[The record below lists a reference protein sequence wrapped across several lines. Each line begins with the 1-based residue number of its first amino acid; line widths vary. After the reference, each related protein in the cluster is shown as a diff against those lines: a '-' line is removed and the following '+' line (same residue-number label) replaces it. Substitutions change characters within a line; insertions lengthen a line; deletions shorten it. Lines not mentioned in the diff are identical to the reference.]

1 MIELTRRNFVVSAA
15 TATAVFGLTRP
26 LAFLSPAHAQTASP
40 SEPPRFARFN
50 IGELEVTQLYDGI
63 WQKPHDPQFIRN
75 ASVEDTKK
83 ALREAN
89 LTDAHVPITFTITVI
104 RMGDRTI
111 MFDAGTGGQLAPTAG
126 LLMKESMQA
135 AGIDPKSINVIVMT
149 HFHPD
154 HIFGLMAKDT
164 NEQIFPDAE
173 LVVPAKE
180 YKYWAETSISSLPE
194 ARQGLAKRVQ
204 ATFPKWKNVRQ
215 VEDDQEVVSGI
226 RSVATN
232 GHTPGHTSYIISSGS
247 NQLMVLGDV
256 SNLPALFVRN
266 PGWHAAF
273 DQDPE
278 MAEKSRR
285 ETFDRVVADKITIT
299 GYHYGM
305 PGIGTIEK
313 DGNSYVFKPLSA

>member
-1 MIELTRRNFVVSAA
+1 MIEFSRRSFVISAA
-15 TATAVFGLTRP
+15 AATAVFGLKRP
-26 LAFLSPAHAQTASP
+26 VAFISQAEAQTSSTA
-40 SEPPRFARFN
+40 EPPRFTRFKL
-50 IGELEVTQLYDGI
+50 GDLEVTQLYDGI
-63 WQKPHDPQFIRN
+63 WQKPHDPGFIKN
-75 ASVEDTKK
+75 ATVEDTKK
-83 ALREAN
+83 ALQEAN
-89 LTDAHVPITFTITVI
+89 LPDAHVPITFTITVV
-104 RMGDRTI
+104 RLGDRTI
-111 MFDAGTGGQLAPTAG
+111 MFDSGTGGQLAPTAG

-135 AGIDPKSINVIVMT
+135 AGIDPKSISTIVMT

-173 LVVPAKE
+173 LVVPANE
-180 YKYWAETSISSLPE
+180 YRYWAETRISTLPE

-215 VEDDQEVVSGI
+215 VEDDKEVVSGI
-226 RSVATN
+226 RSVASN
-232 GHTPGHTSYIISSGS
+232 GHTPGHTSYLVSSGS

-256 SNLPALFVRN
+256 TNLPALFVRN

-278 MAEKSRR
+278 LAEKTRR
-285 ETFDRVVADKITIT
+285 QMFDRVVADKITVA

-305 PGIGTIEK
+305 PGAGTIEK
-313 DGNSYVFKPLSA
+313 DGSGYVFKPITA